1 MKKIIPV
8 LLLCC
13 IQYFVSAQSNA
24 QKSASVNVSKAS
36 TYSSGNTQAVHVST
50 SNSGTSYQS
59 KQATPIYSPTST
71 KGNSNQY
78 VPNNQLYTTSGCKHF
93 RTVANKPVVE
103 KITIVSEFNP
113 VLSKVLFP
121 NLRPARKTAVKIS
134 NVLFSTVSDSAHVFT
149 GKPITPLPI
158 PVVSQNNGTSG
169 VVKTEYVYP
178 KNKMYRYRCIYGNV
192 ADYYGPGWYSIHVA
206 SFKNL
211 DYCKTVIRY
220 MKSRYK
226 LDVYLFYDLTSVNM
240 RYHLV
245 LGKYR
250 KYFAVENIL
259 SYLKQEM
266 PYAFIV
272 NWNRYAQMILF
283 Q

>member
-13 IQYFVSAQSNA
+13 IQYFVSAQNA

-36 TYSSGNTQAVHVST
+36 TYSSGNTQAAHVST
-50 SNSGTSYQS
+50 SNSNTNHQVKS
-59 KQATPIYSPTST
+59 ATPNYNQNTSS
-71 KGNSNQY
+71 GSSNQY
-78 VPNNQLYTTSGCKHF
+78 VPNNQLYTTSGSKHF
-93 RTVANKPVVE
+93 RTVANMPVAE

-121 NLRPARKTAVKIS
+121 HQRPAKKIAAKNS
-134 NVLFSTVSDSAHVFT
+134 NVLFSTVSDSAHVFS
-149 GKPITPLPI
+149 GKPITPVLI
-158 PVVSQNNGTSG
+158 SVAGQNNGTSG
-169 VVKTEYVYP
+169 AVKTEYVYP
-178 KNKMYRYRCIYGNV
+178 KNKPYRYKCIYGNF
-192 ADYYGPGWYSIHVA
+192 ADNYGPGWYSIHVA

-211 DYCKTVIRY
+211 DYCKKAIRY
-220 MKSRYK
+220 MKTRYK
-226 LDVYLFYDLTSVNM
+226 LDVYLFDDLSSVNM

-250 KYFAVENIL
+250 VYFVADNIL
-259 SYLKQEM
+259 RYIRKEM
-266 PYAFIV
+266 PSAFVI